1 MEIPD
6 HAICL
11 FRYGPT
17 IIAVRRDFV
26 SPEESPMGRGR
37 SFYDALND
45 LAWQLK
51 MEGSDVSPDATE

>member
-11 FRYGPT
+11 FRDGST
-17 IIAVRRDFV
+17 IIAVCHDFV
-26 SPEESPMGRGR
+26 DPEESPMGRGL